1 MQTIHHST
9 LMDLTKFLSWFDKN
23 RASSEDVTKIASDTQ
38 KTAQSDTDNPNGVA
52 LPVDSQEIIR
62 LKTELMGQLSALHNA
77 AIVSETDLQGN
88 ITFANDL
95 FYQYCQYSPE
105 DLIGRNHRIL
115 KSGHQPDEIFVD
127 LWQTISRGKVW
138 SGAVKN
144 KAKDGSYYWVWAT
157 ITPILDLETK
167 RPIKYVSV
175 RFDITQQKFHEE
187 ELEKKNKEINQLLE
201 RLQQAQQQL
210 EEQYMEKST
219 ALRES
224 VTYAMRIQHT
234 MLPTPTTL
242 KTIIPEPFEI
252 SVFFQ
257 PREQVSGDFYWVGQR
272 KNRTVL
278 ALGDSTGHGVPG
290 AFLSLVGIT
299 ALNKLVQDR
308 GITDPSHL
316 LDEMDSEIRSA
327 LKQDYPDNEDVIQDS
342 IEMAVCSFIPQ
353 KSEIQFAAAMRK
365 SYLVKPTGEC
375 VEILADRRPV
385 GGTLYGNEP
394 FNIQTLNMNPGEIC
408 YLFSDGFMTQL
419 TNNPQKEGK
428 SRKFGAKAFRE
439 MLVDASKLAD
449 MDDGINLFKQE
460 LNEWRGLGNPQTD
473 DILILAVRHK

>member
-1 MQTIHHST
+1 
-9 LMDLTKFLSWFDKN
+9 MDLTKFLSWFDKN
-23 RASSEDVTKIASDTQ
+23 RASSEDSSNVA
-38 KTAQSDTDNPNGVA
+38 TAAPKPIQPENDNPNGVA
-52 LPVDSQEIIR
+52 IPVDANEIVR

-88 ITFANDL
+88 ITFANDM
-95 FYQYCQYSPE
+95 FYKFCKYSPE
-105 DLIGRNHRIL
+105 ELIGRNHRIL
-115 KSGHQPDEIFVD
+115 KSGHQPDEIFVE

-138 SGAVKN
+138 AGEVKN

-175 RFDITQQKFHEE
+175 RFDITQQKLHEE
-187 ELEKKNKEINQLLE
+187 ELEVKNKEINQLLE

-210 EEQYMEKST
+210 EEQFIEKSS
-219 ALRES
+219 ALEES

-234 MLPTPTTL
+234 MLPSPPTL
-242 KTIIPEPFEI
+242 KSIIPEPFEI

-299 ALNKLVQDR
+299 TLNKLVQDR

-316 LDEMDSEIRSA
+316 LDEMDSEIRAA
-327 LKQDYPDNEDVIQDS
+327 LKQDQSDNDDMIQDS
-342 IEMAVCSFIPQ
+342 IEMAVCSFIPH

-365 SYLVKPTGEC
+365 SYLVKTNGDC
-375 VEILADRRPV
+375 IEISADRRPV
-385 GGTLYGNEP
+385 GGTLYGNDP
-394 FNIQTLNMNPGEIC
+394 FNIQTLNMSSGEV
-408 YLFSDGFMTQL
+408 LFMFSDGFMTQL
-419 TNNPQKEGK
+419 TNIPQPDGR

-439 MLVDASKLAD
+439 MLVEAAKLNNL
-449 MDDGINLFKQE
+449 DDCVVMFKQS

-473 DILILAVRHK
+473 DILILALRHK